1 MIIEIKKNIAELI
14 YKALTQ
20 GRASSEI
27 NLSISVADIMDDI
40 EIPKDQTNGDFSTNI
55 ALKKCKQFKCSPI
68 ELAKTVSESIKL
80 SHKMLSDS
88 LEVSIQ
94 KIEIANPGF
103 INFFLSCDS
112 LMRFLYNLNNL
123 DNYGWASSNRKNSII
138 VEYVSANPTGPLH
151 VGHARQAVL
160 GDAIS
165 CLLKRSGAKV
175 CREFYYNDAG
185 NQIANLTQSVI
196 ARLKKISPESP
207 EFPRDGYKGDYI
219 AEIATDFATK
229 TNLPEELDIKKPKEI
244 EEKVREHA
252 INLIRKEQNNDLK
265 LLGVAFDNYAVESKF
280 YETGL
285 VQRVISTLKENKKT
299 YIADGALWLKT
310 TEYGDDKDRVMQKT
324 DGTYTYFV
332 PDVAYHFNKWQRGF
346 YRAINIQG
354 SDHHGTLTRV
364 KAGLQGLQENI
375 ADNFPETLLHKMVR
389 VVKDGKEV
397 KFSKRSGSYV
407 TLKDLVFMASGADD
421 KVSQEKY
428 CDIIKDPM
436 VTKGRDAVRF
446 FLLSKKPETEFTFD
460 IDLAQKQSEENPVF
474 YVQYAHARASSVIRQ
489 ADVTKINLLKFFNN
503 FYEGTIAKKNSYMFT
518 KRERIIILRLLEY
531 PAVIS
536 HALNNLE
543 PHQIVFYVQSL
554 ASDFHKFYNESK
566 ILVDDEFIKNN
577 RLLIVL
583 SVAHMIKKNLELL
596 GVSAPEIM

>member
-1 MIIEIKKNIAELI
+1 MIIEIKKKIAELI
-14 YKALTQ
+14 CKALTQ
-20 GRASSEI
+20 ESVSNEV
-27 NLSISVADIMDDI
+27 NLSISVADIEGDI

-55 ALKKCKQFKCSPI
+55 ALKMCKQFKYPPI
-68 ELAKTVSESIKL
+68 ELAKRVSESIK
-80 SHKMLSDS
+80 SSQKVLSDS
-88 LEVSIQ
+88 SKVSIK

-103 INFFLSCDS
+103 INFFLSTDS
-112 LMRFLYNLNNL
+112 LMGFLYKLNNL
-123 DNYGWASSNRKNSII
+123 DNYGWVSSNTKNPII
-138 VEYVSANPTGPLH
+138 VEYVSANPTGPLP

-160 GDAIS
+160 GDTIS
-165 CLLKRSGAKV
+165 CLLKKSGAKV
-175 CREFYYNDAG
+175 YREFYYNDAG
-185 NQIANLTQSVI
+185 NQIENLTQSVI
-196 ARLKKISPESP
+196 ARLKKVSPESP
-207 EFPRDGYKGDYI
+207 EFPKDGYKGNYI
-219 AEIATDFATK
+219 TEIAKDFAEK
-229 TNLPEELDIKKPKEI
+229 TNLIGESGIKNSKEI
-244 EEKVREHA
+244 TKKVKAHA
-252 INLIRKEQNNDLK
+252 INLIRKEQKDDLK
-265 LLGVAFDNYAVESKF
+265 LLGVTFDNFAVESKF

-299 YIADGALWLKT
+299 YLADGALWLKT

-364 KAGLQGLQENI
+364 RAGLQGLEENI

-407 TLKDLVFMASGADD
+407 TLRDLVFMASGADG
-421 KVSQEKY
+421 KLSQKNH
-428 CDIIKDPM
+428 CDIIKDPLL
-436 VTKGRDAVRF
+436 TKGKDAVRF

-460 IDLAQKQSEENPVF
+460 TNLAQKQSEENPVF
-474 YVQYAHARASSVIRQ
+474 YVQYAHTRASSIIRQ
-489 ADVTKINLLKFFNN
+489 AGVTKINLSKFFKN
-503 FYEGTIAKKNSYMFT
+503 FDEVTRTKTNSYIFT
-518 KRERIIILRLLEY
+518 KRERIIVLRLLEY

-536 HALNNLE
+536 HTLNNLE